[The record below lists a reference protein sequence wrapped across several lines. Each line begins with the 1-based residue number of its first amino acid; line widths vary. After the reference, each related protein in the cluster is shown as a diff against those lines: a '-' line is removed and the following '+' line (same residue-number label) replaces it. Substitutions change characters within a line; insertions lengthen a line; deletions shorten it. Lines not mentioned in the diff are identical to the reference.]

1 MKLINDII
9 NELID
14 TEKSI
19 VSPLLKTKVLA
30 SRLGNDV
37 LLTWVSNELKG
48 YENKDELPDYRKFKG
63 NITGTYINGSMQY
76 NDQPV
81 PTVGLNRKFEDVIH
95 SMNFNQSISSLE
107 IIIAENESGMLERP
121 YPAEIVGVIQQ
132 NWCKM
137 GTPYL

>member
-48 YENKDELPDYRKFKG
+48 YENKDELPDYRKFK
-63 NITGTYINGSMQY
+63 
-76 NDQPV
+76 
-81 PTVGLNRKFEDVIH
+81 
-95 SMNFNQSISSLE
+95 E
-107 IIIAENESGMLERP
+107 ILQVHI
-121 YPAEIVGVIQQ
+121 
-132 NWCKM
+132 
-137 GTPYL
+137 